1 VLPSAAVGSVSPAA
15 VPWAGQFYLARAEE
29 VAVSRWTRCSQH
41 VVLDS
46 PPRWF
51 TGNRRSEAV
60 PLGAVAQVVERL
72 LCKQQV
78 RGSSPRSSTRGTHVC
93 EVRLPQK
100 RDEVGRFE
108 GKSRSECGEELSE
121 GVGRSASLTSS
132 SLT

>member
-1 VLPSAAVGSVSPAA
+1 VTKNSRSGRGCSSVGRAPALQAVISPEDRFGSLGLPVYVVNMSLQR
-15 VPWAGQFYLARAEE
+15 WALIP
-29 VAVSRWTRCSQH
+29 SST
-41 VVLDS
+41 
-46 PPRWF
+46 
-51 TGNRRSEAV
+51 
-60 PLGAVAQVVERL
+60 LGAVAQVVERL